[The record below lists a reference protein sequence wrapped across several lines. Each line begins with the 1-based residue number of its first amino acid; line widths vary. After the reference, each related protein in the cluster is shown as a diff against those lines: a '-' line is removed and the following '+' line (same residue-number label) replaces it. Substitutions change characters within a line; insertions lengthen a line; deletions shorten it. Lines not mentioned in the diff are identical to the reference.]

1 MSVWQRSG
9 PDRIW
14 QIGVEGRLAQDLNP
28 QLEETLVGL
37 LDQDQ
42 NRLVVDLSETSYIN
56 SGGLRTLLTAWR
68 RARQQGGN
76 LVLFG
81 LNRHVQDVFEIV
93 GFDKVFDIYE
103 SEEEALAAWKEEA

>member
-9 PDRIW
+9 PNRIW

-28 QLEETLVGL
+28 QLEEALVGL

-56 SGGLRTLLTAWR
+56 SGGLRTLVTAWR

-103 SEEEALAAWKEEA
+103 SEREALAAWKEEA